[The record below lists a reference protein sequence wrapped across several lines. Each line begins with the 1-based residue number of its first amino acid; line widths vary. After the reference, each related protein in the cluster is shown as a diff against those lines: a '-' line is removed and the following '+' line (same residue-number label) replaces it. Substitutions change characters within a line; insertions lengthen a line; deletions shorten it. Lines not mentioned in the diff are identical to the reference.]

1 MQPKSALRLRIALV
15 VVAVFA
21 ALVSIATFGVDL
33 PLSPFEP
40 IRLNAPSVAD
50 SNGKRTAIVDSESRR
65 ILILNQDYKIT
76 GIVNCDALNAPVDA
90 VTNVCVT
97 DKTIYVAGV
106 QYQKDSDLI
115 VRERVVAYGPR
126 GSSEAIVYDE
136 SVDNEL
142 IPSIK
147 TMDCKDEDVFV
158 VMASD
163 SETQDDSAPSSKVRV
178 VKLNRNTK
186 EEIDTGKFIISD
198 VFDLGYSFEA
208 NEFQTVSMRGVLDDD
223 YGYASKKAAEAEAN
237 DAKQKSDA
245 APNKTTQKETEAETP
260 FLGDHMFISLDLSNS
275 GDAYLYDD
283 ATSSLCLL
291 DDSNKLQTLFTEKG
305 YDRVHV
311 NGNYITLC
319 NQASGFVAIAR
330 LDNSDFQKLDSVF
343 IAPSLSALVGVV
355 TACHVYLAIFAAVV
369 IYRKVR
375 ALIASGRTQGIG
387 PMFASFAVVLVLSIA
402 IGYIS
407 YGSYQTMMQTR
418 EKEIDTFAD
427 YLGVTAETLSES
439 MEKCRDR
446 SAYRKN
452 NDTFYEAY
460 SSMFSIEMMAGS
472 LASVATSNGL
482 GTYVNVYGKD
492 DKGVFYVND
501 SSREHVMGSTVLT
514 ANKDEIEKIFDTNET
529 SLKAQVGSNLRDAT
543 LYRLV
548 RIPTVDDKGTAGVI
562 EVGSRLRTFEAS
574 VRGNLVQRILAA
586 LVMALVVYLTYAELR
601 ACAGCFVSYREL
613 EHHHD
618 AIAVL
623 TRPFSFFVTL
633 LSSIDAVM
641 TTLIARALIGSTGM
655 SGSSVLLALPA
666 VMLGVGLAVGQAIY
680 GFFGS
685 RVLIQRLMRRGAI
698 AVVLAAIFT
707 GAAVWVGN
715 FWLYCFAKLLMAIP
729 FGLLY
734 TLSYSL
740 PRRADSDEVR
750 ALAAGGI
757 KRTDTSAAA
766 LGTVLG
772 GWVAQ
777 VLGNAW
783 VYALVA
789 IVGVILFVLAKR
801 VLPRTKHPLEHEAKT
816 VESRREAIVKLLTSK
831 TTLPIIFF
839 VMLPAILAAGYN
851 SFLFPLFS
859 ANLGIETSAI
869 NNLFVLGQ
877 LVVFVCIS
885 GLERLEERYD
895 KWRVAYFAVALL
907 AVVFLLFSFNTTLA
921 WAVLTIALVG
931 VLCKATDGWKAM
943 WPRSA
948 KANGLTTGMATG
960 SMFAVRSVLL
970 IVQPLILGALL
981 AAGNKTTV
989 IVLGIICAVCAVL
1002 FYLTT
1007 RHSALA
1013 PNNQISLEEELLSDD
1028 TPLPLP

>member
-1 MQPKSALRLRIALV
+1 M
-15 VVAVFA
+15 AV
-21 ALVSIATFGVDL
+21 S
-33 PLSPFEP
+33 
-40 IRLNAPSVAD
+40 
-50 SNGKRTAIVDSESRR
+50 
-65 ILILNQDYKIT
+65 Q
-76 GIVNCDALNAPVDA
+76 
-90 VTNVCVT
+90 
-97 DKTIYVAGV
+97 
-106 QYQKDSDLI
+106 
-115 VRERVVAYGPR
+115 
-126 GSSEAIVYDE
+126 
-136 SVDNEL
+136 
-142 IPSIK
+142 
-147 TMDCKDEDVFV
+147 
-158 VMASD
+158 
-163 SETQDDSAPSSKVRV
+163 
-178 VKLNRNTK
+178 
-186 EEIDTGKFIISD
+186 
-198 VFDLGYSFEA
+198 
-208 NEFQTVSMRGVLDDD
+208 LD
-223 YGYASKKAAEAEAN
+223 
-237 DAKQKSDA
+237 
-245 APNKTTQKETEAETP
+245 
-260 FLGDHMFISLDLSNS
+260 HI
-275 GDAYLYDD
+275 
-283 ATSSLCLL
+283 
-291 DDSNKLQTLFTEKG
+291 
-305 YDRVHV
+305 
-311 NGNYITLC
+311 
-319 NQASGFVAIAR
+319 
-330 LDNSDFQKLDSVF
+330 DFQKIDSTV
-343 IAPSLSALVGVV
+343 IANSRVALVGVIM
-355 TACHVYLAIFAAVV
+355 ACRVYLAIFALVV
-369 IYRKVR
+369 IYRKIR
-375 ALIASGRTQGIG
+375 ALVASGRTQGIG
-387 PMFASFAVVLVLSIA
+387 PMFASFAVVLVVTIA

-418 EKEIDTFAD
+418 AKEINVFAD
-427 YLGVTAETLSES
+427 YLSITVDTLDES
-439 MEKCRDR
+439 MEKCSDR
-446 SAYRKN
+446 AAYRKN
-452 NDTFYEAY
+452 NQTFVEAY
-460 SSMFSIEMMAGS
+460 DSMFDIETMVES
-472 LASVATSNGL
+472 LARVATENGV
-482 GTYVNVYGKD
+482 GTYTNVYGRD
-492 DKGVFYVND
+492 DKGVFYVSD
-501 SSREHVMGSTVLT
+501 SSREHAMGSTVLT
-514 ANKDEIEKIFDTNET
+514 TNKDEIEKVFATNEAGEEAR
-529 SLKAQVGSNLRDAT
+529 SGSNLRDAT

-548 RIPTVDDKGTAGVI
+548 RIPTTDQMGTAGVVEI
-562 EVGSRLRTFEAS
+562 GSRLRTFESS
-574 VRGNLVQRILAA
+574 VRGSLIQRILAA
-586 LVMALVVYLTYAELR
+586 LVMALVVYLTYVELR
-601 ACAGCFVSYREL
+601 ACARCFVSYREL

-698 AVVLAAIFT
+698 AVVLAALFT
-707 GAAVWVGN
+707 GVAVWVGN
-715 FWLYCFAKLLMAIP
+715 FWLYCAAKLLMAIP

-772 GWVAQ
+772 GWIAQ
-777 VLGNAW
+777 VFGNAW

-801 VLPRTKHPLEHEAKT
+801 VLPGTKHPLEHEAKS

-895 KWRVAYFAVALL
+895 KWRVAFFAVALL
-907 AVVFLLFSFNTTLA
+907 AIVFLLLSLNATLV
-921 WAVLTIALVG
+921 WAVVTIALVG
-931 VLCKATDGWKAM
+931 VLCKASDGWKAM

-989 IVLGIICAVCAVL
+989 IV
-1002 FYLTT
+1002 
-1007 RHSALA
+1007 
-1013 PNNQISLEEELLSDD
+1013 ISLQEELLSDD